1 MFRPSGKEALESVW
15 LSVARTTEFRELWG
29 GASSGSWYSTGYL
42 VQLGYQNSVRLWK
55 LENRSPQLL
64 AEQSSSAEVRQWHQ
78 VQVEVKGAP
87 IDVWVDNQLVLSEV
101 DTNPILGPGRVGLV
115 NCSGY
120 VYFDNLLIETL

>member
-1 MFRPSGKEALESVW
+1 M
-15 LSVARTTEFRELWG
+15 G